1 MQAYR
6 LWPAGPITFSE
17 TLQTWSGQQHGLEL
31 EVCNLQTVLQA
42 YPPYAPSRSPLTS
55 PPGLLQACRVAHI
68 IPHPHQSSLTP
79 SSGPSRRSVTS
90 LRHVP
95 QSCPAAAL
103 CRALAPLCRALWPGR
118 PAKLGERGRAT
129 RHAGTAPPRRP
140 MEYRNAESLLVS
152 VSFHGPADG
161 AAWSAPANLS
171 TSWSAPANQPTIAV
185 TALPG
190 GRPSMTA
197 WSAPANRAVIAPSA
211 QAADC

>member
-90 LRHVP
+90 LRRVLP
-95 QSCPAAAL
+95 RPCA
-103 CRALAPLCRALWPGR
+103 ALWPRCAVRFGPAAR
-118 PAKLGERGRAT
+118 PSSASEAEPRAT
-129 RHAGTAPPRRP
+129 RGRRRLVGRWSIETRSRVSCRYLFMVLRAAPPGRR
-140 MEYRNAESLLVS
+140 
-152 VSFHGPADG
+152 
-161 AAWSAPANLS
+161 
-171 TSWSAPANQPTIAV
+171 QPT
-185 TALPG
+185 
-190 GRPSMTA
+190 
-197 WSAPANRAVIAPSA
+197 
-211 QAADC
+211 